1 MIYMCS
7 ICGLTDF
14 HSSIEN
20 KSEKIN
26 KMNRVLKHRG
36 IDSSGIFDFKYGAF
50 GHNRLSIIDLQ
61 KGSQPM
67 KAYKDGFSYTI
78 IYNGEIYNC
87 TELKKE
93 LKKSG
98 VSFKTE
104 CDTEVVLY
112 SYIVFGEKCVE
123 KLNGIFAFAVF
134 DEEKEKIFLAR
145 DRFGVKPFFYCVK
158 DSLFAFSSEIK
169 SLLTLPEIKP
179 VIDTKGLWQLVFL
192 SPITLEGKTVFKS
205 IYEIP
210 PATCGSFSKKG
221 LHLYKYFSLTPEKLD
236 ITAAEAANEVKK
248 LLIDTVQRQIVSS
261 VPLCTFLSGGLDS
274 SALSALVAR
283 EYVKQGKILSTYSF
297 EYEGNRQNF
306 KKSLFQPQGDD
317 DFALYL
323 ADYLKTDH
331 TVLTVPT
338 KTVADYLINATKYR
352 DFPGQA
358 DIDSSLLYF
367 CEQVKREH
375 SVAISGECSDE
386 IFGGYPWFYREEM
399 LNSDF
404 FPFVHKPFAR
414 AQLFNEDIIKS
425 KEGYNY
431 LSALY
436 RRELDSVKILDSDS
450 DEDIIARKASHLS
463 IKYFMTNLLERK
475 DRMSMASSL
484 EVRVPFADHRLAQ
497 FVYNVPWNIKFQN
510 GTEKALLR
518 NAMKDYLPEKIL
530 WRKKSPYPKTHNPE
544 YEKLVTK
551 MLDDRLSSE
560 CRLAQILNFDVYKA
574 LKKKENITWFG
585 QLMAKPQLFAWLIQ
599 LDTFLSEYDCI
610 IE

>member
-1 MIYMCS
+1 MIFMCS

-14 HSSIEN
+14 HNSVEN
-20 KSEKIN
+20 KTEIIN
-26 KMNRVLKHRG
+26 KMNGMLKHRG
-36 IDSSGIFDFKYGAF
+36 IDDSGIFNFKFGSL
-50 GHNRLSIIDLQ
+50 GHNRLSIMDP
-61 KGSQPM
+61 KNGSQPM
-67 KAYKDGFSYTI
+67 KAYKDGYSYTI
-78 IYNGEIYNC
+78 VYNGEVYNRN
-87 TELKKE
+87 ELKEE
-93 LKKSG
+93 LEEYGIK
-98 VSFKTE
+98 FKTS
-104 CDTEVVLY
+104 CDTEVILY
-112 SYIVFGEKCVE
+112 SYIVFKEKCVE
-123 KLNGIFAFAVF
+123 KLNGIFSFAIY
-134 DEEKEKIFLAR
+134 DEEKEHIFLAR
-145 DRFGVKPFFYCVK
+145 DRFGVKPFFYCLS

-169 SLLTLPEIKP
+169 ALLSLPTIKP
-179 VIDTKGLWQLVFL
+179 IINKEGLWQLVFL
-192 SPITLEGKTVFKS
+192 SPITLEGKTVFKN

-210 PATCGSFSKKG
+210 PATCGTFSKNG
-221 LHLYKYFSLTPEKLD
+221 LHLYKYFSLTPERLD
-236 ITAAEAANEVKK
+236 ITAEEASNEVKNF
-248 LLIDTVQRQIVSS
+248 LIDIVKRQIISD

-274 SALSALVAR
+274 SALSALAAR

-297 EYEGNRQNF
+297 EYKGNRQNF

-317 DFALYL
+317 EFACYL

-331 TVLTVPT
+331 TVLTAPT
-338 KTVADYLINATKYR
+338 ETVADYLIKATKYR

-367 CEQVKREH
+367 CEQVKKEH

-399 LNSDF
+399 LNSEF

-414 AQLFNEDIIKS
+414 AELFNDEIIKS
-425 KEGYNY
+425 KEGYDY
-431 LSALY
+431 LSKLY
-436 RRELDSVKILDSDS
+436 RREMDSVETLETDS
-450 DEDIIARKASHLS
+450 EADIVARKASHLS

-484 EVRVPFADHRLAQ
+484 EVRVPFSDHRLAQ
-497 FVYNVPWNIKFQN
+497 FVYNVPWNIKFEN
-510 GTEKALLR
+510 NTEKALLR

-544 YEKLVTK
+544 YERLVTE
-551 MLDDRLSSE
+551 MLDNRLSKDS
-560 CRLAQILNFDVYKA
+560 RLAQILNFDVYKA
-574 LKKKENITWFG
+574 LKEKENITWFG

>member
-1 MIYMCS
+1 MIFMCS

-14 HSSIEN
+14 HNSVEN
-20 KSEKIN
+20 KTEIIN
-26 KMNRVLKHRG
+26 KMNGMLKHRG
-36 IDSSGIFDFKYGAF
+36 IDDSGIFNFKFGSL
-50 GHNRLSIIDLQ
+50 GHNRLSIMDP
-61 KGSQPM
+61 KNGSQPM
-67 KAYKDGFSYTI
+67 KAYKDGYSYTI
-78 IYNGEIYNC
+78 VYNGEVYNRN
-87 TELKKE
+87 ELKEE
-93 LKKSG
+93 LEEYGIK
-98 VSFKTE
+98 FKTS
-104 CDTEVVLY
+104 CDTEVILY
-112 SYIVFGEKCVE
+112 SYIVFKEKCVE
-123 KLNGIFAFAVF
+123 RLNGIFSFAIY
-134 DEEKEKIFLAR
+134 DEEKEHIFLAR
-145 DRFGVKPFFYCVK
+145 DRFGVKPFFYCLSE
-158 DSLFAFSSEIK
+158 SLFAFSSEIK
-169 SLLTLPEIKP
+169 ALLSLPTIKP
-179 VIDTKGLWQLVFL
+179 IINKEGLWQLVFL
-192 SPITLEGKTVFKS
+192 SPITLEGKTVFKN

-210 PATCGSFSKKG
+210 PATCGTFSKNG
-221 LHLYKYFSLTPEKLD
+221 LHLYKYFSLTPERLD
-236 ITAAEAANEVKK
+236 ITAEEASNEVKN
-248 LLIDTVQRQIVSS
+248 LLIDIVKRQIISD

-274 SALSALVAR
+274 SALSALAAR

-317 DFALYL
+317 EFACYL

-331 TVLTVPT
+331 TVLTAPT
-338 KTVADYLINATKYR
+338 ETVADYLIKATKYR

-367 CEQVKREH
+367 CEQVKKEH

-399 LNSDF
+399 LNSEF

-414 AQLFNEDIIKS
+414 AELFNDEIIKS
-425 KEGYNY
+425 KEGYDY
-431 LSALY
+431 LSKLY
-436 RRELDSVKILDSDS
+436 RREMDSVEILDTDS
-450 DEDIIARKASHLS
+450 EADIVARKASHLS

-484 EVRVPFADHRLAQ
+484 EVRVPFSDHRLAQ
-497 FVYNVPWNIKFQN
+497 FVYNVPWNIKFEN
-510 GTEKALLR
+510 NTEKALLR

-544 YEKLVTK
+544 YERLVTE
-551 MLDDRLSSE
+551 MLDNRLLKDS
-560 CRLAQILNFDVYKA
+560 RLAQILNFDVYKA
-574 LKKKENITWFG
+574 LKEKENITWFG

>member
-1 MIYMCS
+1 MIFMCS

-14 HSSIEN
+14 HNSVEN
-20 KSEKIN
+20 KTEIIN
-26 KMNRVLKHRG
+26 KMNGMLKHRG
-36 IDSSGIFDFKYGAF
+36 IDDSGIFNFKFGSL
-50 GHNRLSIIDLQ
+50 GHNRLSIMDP
-61 KGSQPM
+61 KNGSQPM
-67 KAYKDGFSYTI
+67 KAYKDGYSYTI
-78 IYNGEIYNC
+78 VYNGEVYNRN
-87 TELKKE
+87 ELKEE
-93 LKKSG
+93 LEEYGIK
-98 VSFKTE
+98 FKTS
-104 CDTEVVLY
+104 CDTEVILY
-112 SYIVFGEKCVE
+112 SYIVFKEKCVE
-123 KLNGIFAFAVF
+123 RLNGIFSFAIY
-134 DEEKEKIFLAR
+134 DEEKEHIFLAR
-145 DRFGVKPFFYCVK
+145 DRFGVKPFFYCLSE
-158 DSLFAFSSEIK
+158 SLFAFSSEIK
-169 SLLTLPEIKP
+169 TLLSLPTIKP
-179 VIDTKGLWQLVFL
+179 IINKEGLWQLVFL
-192 SPITLEGKTVFKS
+192 SPITLEGKTVFKN

-210 PATCGSFSKKG
+210 PATCGTFSKNG
-221 LHLYKYFSLTPEKLD
+221 LHLYKYFSLTPERLD
-236 ITAAEAANEVKK
+236 ITAEEASNEVKN
-248 LLIDTVQRQIVSS
+248 LLIDIVKRQIISD

-274 SALSALVAR
+274 SALSALAAR

-317 DFALYL
+317 EFACYL

-331 TVLTVPT
+331 TVLTAPT
-338 KTVADYLINATKYR
+338 ETVTDYLIKATKYR

-367 CEQVKREH
+367 CEQVKKEH

-399 LNSDF
+399 LNSEF

-414 AQLFNEDIIKS
+414 AELFNDEIIKS
-425 KEGYNY
+425 KEGYDY
-431 LSALY
+431 LSKLY
-436 RRELDSVKILDSDS
+436 RREMDSVEILDTDS
-450 DEDIIARKASHLS
+450 EADIVARKASHLS

-484 EVRVPFADHRLAQ
+484 EVRVPFSDHRLAQ
-497 FVYNVPWNIKFQN
+497 FVYNVPWNIKFEN
-510 GTEKALLR
+510 NTEKALLR

-544 YEKLVTK
+544 YERLVTE
-551 MLDDRLSSE
+551 MLDNRLLKDS
-560 CRLAQILNFDVYKA
+560 RLAQILNFDVYKA
-574 LKKKENITWFG
+574 LKEKENITWFG

>member
-1 MIYMCS
+1 MCS

-14 HSSIEN
+14 HNSVEN
-20 KSEKIN
+20 KTEIIN
-26 KMNRVLKHRG
+26 KMNGMLKHRG
-36 IDSSGIFDFKYGAF
+36 IDDSGIFNFKFGSL
-50 GHNRLSIIDLQ
+50 GHNRLSIMDP
-61 KGSQPM
+61 KNGSQPM
-67 KAYKDGFSYTI
+67 KAYKDGYSYTI
-78 IYNGEIYNC
+78 VYNGEVYNRN
-87 TELKKE
+87 ELKEE
-93 LKKSG
+93 LEEYGIK
-98 VSFKTE
+98 FKTS
-104 CDTEVVLY
+104 CDTEVILY
-112 SYIVFGEKCVE
+112 SYIVFKEKCVE
-123 KLNGIFAFAVF
+123 KLNGIFSFAIY
-134 DEEKEKIFLAR
+134 DEEKEHIFLAR
-145 DRFGVKPFFYCVK
+145 DRFGVKPFFYCLS

-169 SLLTLPEIKP
+169 ALLSLPTIKP
-179 VIDTKGLWQLVFL
+179 IINKEGLWQLVFL
-192 SPITLEGKTVFKS
+192 SPITLEGKTVFKN

-210 PATCGSFSKKG
+210 PATCGTFSKNG
-221 LHLYKYFSLTPEKLD
+221 LHLYKYFSLTPERLD
-236 ITAAEAANEVKK
+236 ITAEEASNEVKNF
-248 LLIDTVQRQIVSS
+248 LIDIVKRQIISD

-274 SALSALVAR
+274 SALSALAAR

-297 EYEGNRQNF
+297 EYKGNRQNF

-317 DFALYL
+317 EFACYL

-331 TVLTVPT
+331 TVLTAPT
-338 KTVADYLINATKYR
+338 ETVADYLIKATKYR

-367 CEQVKREH
+367 CEQVKKEH

-399 LNSDF
+399 LNSEF

-414 AQLFNEDIIKS
+414 AELFNDEIIKS
-425 KEGYNY
+425 KEGYDY
-431 LSALY
+431 LSKLY
-436 RRELDSVKILDSDS
+436 RREMDSVETLETDS
-450 DEDIIARKASHLS
+450 EADIVARKASHLS

-484 EVRVPFADHRLAQ
+484 EVRVPFSDHRLAQ
-497 FVYNVPWNIKFQN
+497 FVYNVPWNIKFEN
-510 GTEKALLR
+510 NTEKALLR

-544 YEKLVTK
+544 YERLVTE
-551 MLDDRLSSE
+551 MLDNRLSKDS
-560 CRLAQILNFDVYKA
+560 RLAQILNFDVYKA
-574 LKKKENITWFG
+574 LKEKENITWFG